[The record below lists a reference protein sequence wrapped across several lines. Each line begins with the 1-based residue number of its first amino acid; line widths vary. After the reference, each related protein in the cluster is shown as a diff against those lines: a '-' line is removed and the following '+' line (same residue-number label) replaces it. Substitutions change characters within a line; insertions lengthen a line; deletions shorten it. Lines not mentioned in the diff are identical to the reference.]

1 MYRRRLNLT
10 QAQRRELEMLRDA
23 HRRTSAWP
31 ILKQELDTFL
41 GQFDKGSYSLLRYT
55 GLLLS

>member
-23 HRRTSAWP
+23 PQDFGLA
-31 ILKQELDTFL
+31 ILKQEVDTFL